1 MNVKP
6 ITWTIAYRKPR
17 ANRFQ
22 RVTNWHGTWNDAY
35 AVAREFANANPE
47 LQVFYVVTLATEQDG
62 NNPEDAGNVL
72 VDSGK
77 RVRIIDNGALTG
89 DVLAYAVSL
98 LMDAANEENAMID
111 EAYIGK
117 AKDAGITIP
126 AYLACRKL
134 HARKGEIKSGGFWNC
149 CEANPTHVV
158 TFDVG
163 VRQAVCKGCASAYTG
178 EVAEIPADLVTTYRC
193 ECGDSYFAT
202 QDTMP
207 VTDSDSEEIVS
218 DEEKAFAQV
227 VIDSAELS
235 IAALTP
241 ALESAKRTFESARD
255 NNASEA
261 TVSIT
266 YQAYC
271 DVFRSIEEHKRTIAY
286 ATDMLS

>member
-35 AVAREFANANPE
+35 AVAREFANAFPE
-47 LQVFYVVTLATEQDG
+47 LQVYYVPTLASENG
-62 NNPEDAGNVL
+62 EDAGNVL

-77 RVRIIDNGALTG
+77 RVRIIDNGSLSG
-89 DVLAYAVSL
+89 DVLAYAVARL
-98 LMDAANEENAMID
+98 WDDASEENAIIN
-111 EAYIGK
+111 EAYAGK
-117 AKDAGITIP
+117 AEDANLSIP
-126 AYLACRKL
+126 AYLAHRKEHVKAGHVATAQL
-134 HARKGEIKSGGFWNC
+134 WNC
-149 CEANPTHVV
+149 CHGNERKVIV
-158 TFDVG
+158 FDG
-163 VRQAVCKGCASAYTG
+163 GERHAVCNGCANAFTG
-178 EVAEIPADLVTTYRC
+178 DVENLPNGEYR
-193 ECGDSYFAT
+193 ECMVCG
-202 QDTMP
+202 
-207 VTDSDSEEIVS
+207 VIHIVETEK
-218 DEEKAFAQV
+218 EEKAFAQI

-241 ALESAKRTFESARD
+241 ALERTKRTFEFARD
-255 NNASEA
+255 TNASEA

-271 DVFRSIEEHKRTIAY
+271 DVFRTVEEYRRTIAY